1 MFSKALSA
9 LLVTAVAVSASPA
22 LQGRQSC
29 SQSYTVV
36 SGDSCSAIEA
46 KTGVSD
52 SQLHALNPS
61 INSGCTNLGI
71 GQVLCLSTGG
81 SSGGGCASTYTVV
94 SGDTCAAIEAKT
106 GVSDSQLHAA
116 NPSINSGCTNLQIG
130 QVLCL
135 TGNSGG
141 NPPPSGVSGIAS
153 YYFPDG
159 GIGACGNALQNSDFI
174 VALGT
179 DTWAGGAH
187 CGQTIDVQY
196 QGTSIQVTVQDLCEG
211 CAARGANGLD
221 LAQGAMAALDS
232 NYVNDGVIPVVWSFA

>member
-1 MFSKALSA
+1 MFSKALFA
-9 LLVTAVAVSASPA
+9 LLVTALAVSASPA

-29 SQSYTVV
+29 SKS
-36 SGDSCSAIEA
+36 
-46 KTGVSD
+46 
-52 SQLHALNPS
+52 
-61 INSGCTNLGI
+61 
-71 GQVLCLSTGG
+71 
-81 SSGGGCASTYTVV
+81 YTVV

-106 GVSDSQLHAA
+106 GVSDSQLHSLNPSINSGCTNLGIGQVLCLSSGTSSGCTSTYTVVSGDTCAAIEAKTGVSDSLLHAA

-135 TGNSGG
+135 AGG
-141 NPPPSGVSGIAS
+141 STSPPPSGVTGIAS

-159 GIGACGNALQNSDFI
+159 GFGACGSPLQNSDFI

-187 CGQTIDVQY
+187 CGQTINVQY
-196 QGTSIQVTVQDLCEG
+196 QGKSIQVTVEDLCEG

-221 LAQGAMAALDS
+221 LSQGAMAALDS
-232 NYVNDGVIPVVWSFA
+232 NYVNDGIITVTWSFA

>member
-1 MFSKALSA
+1 MFSKILSA
-9 LLVTAVAVSASPA
+9 LLVTALAVSASPA

-29 SQSYTVV
+29 SKSYTVV
-36 SGDSCSAIEA
+36 SGDTCSAIEA

-61 INSGCTNLGI
+61 INNLGI
-71 GQVLCLSTGG
+71 GQVLCLSSGG
-81 SSGGGCASTYTVV
+81 SSGGCTSTYTVV

-116 NPSINSGCTNLQIG
+116 NPSINGGCTNLQIG
-130 QVLCL
+130 QCRSKELNTAHV
-135 TGNSGG
+135 
-141 NPPPSGVSGIAS
+141 AS

-159 GIGACGNALQNSDFI
+159 GFGACGSPLQNSDFI

-187 CGQTIDVQY
+187 CGQTINVQY
-196 QGTSIQVTVQDLCEG
+196 QGKSIQVTVEDLCEG

-221 LAQGAMAALDS
+221 LSQGAMAALDS
-232 NYVNDGVIPVVWSFA
+232 NYVNDGIITVTWSFA

>member
-9 LLVTAVAVSASPA
+9 LLVTALAVSASPA

-29 SQSYTVV
+29 SKSYTVV
-36 SGDSCSAIEA
+36 SGDTCAAIEA

-52 SQLHALNPS
+52 SQLHSLNPS

-71 GQVLCLSTGG
+71 GQVLCLSSGT
-81 SSGGGCASTYTVV
+81 SGGCTSTYTVV

-135 TGNSGG
+135 TGGSTS
-141 NPPPSGVSGIAS
+141 PPPSGVTGIAS

-159 GIGACGNALQNSDFI
+159 GFGACGSPLQNSDFI

-187 CGQTIDVQY
+187 CGQTINVQY
-196 QGTSIQVTVQDLCEG
+196 QGKSIQVTVEDLCEG

-221 LAQGAMAALDS
+221 LSQGAMAALDS
-232 NYVNDGVIPVVWSFA
+232 NYVNDGIITVTWSFA